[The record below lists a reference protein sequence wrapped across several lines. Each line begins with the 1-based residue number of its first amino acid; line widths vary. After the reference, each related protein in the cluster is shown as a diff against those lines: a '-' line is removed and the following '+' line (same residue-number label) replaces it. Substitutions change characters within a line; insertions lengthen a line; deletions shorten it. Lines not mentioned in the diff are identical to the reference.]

1 MADRARCCL
10 AILKKSGEE
19 SGRSGRSDATST
31 KRIALGMLRRT
42 LSFLFAGAVLLA
54 GLALAGFELVRVEG
68 VRPLMFLGALVM
80 IIAGGA

>member
-10 AILKKSGEE
+10 AILKKYGEE
-19 SGRSGRSDATST
+19 SGRSGRSVATST
-31 KRIALGMLRRT
+31 KRIALSMLRRT
-42 LSFLFAGAVLLA
+42 LSFLFASPILLV

-68 VRPLMFLGALVM
+68 VRPFMFLGALVM